1 MANVR
6 LDKARRKYNSGVLFM
21 SLCGSLYVLV
31 YDRIKQECPS
41 LLFVTGMLHRYKNYL
56 LIKDIVV
63 SPRFF

>member
-41 LLFVTGMLHRYKNYL
+41 LLFVTGMLHRYKNYY
-56 LIKDIVV
+56 
-63 SPRFF
+63 